1 MTSLTHATVISDAP
15 VRNRTVA
22 ITVQSIRQILIEVSW
37 HQLESVVVPVPDM
50 GALFHMPWLISKRE
64 SSTSAAPQ

>member
-1 MTSLTHATVISDAP
+1 MSLMHALVISDAL
-15 VRNRTVA
+15 VRNQTVA
-22 ITVQSIRQILIEVSW
+22 ITMQSIRRILIEVSW
-37 HQLESVVVPVPDM
+37 HQLESVVVTVPDM

>member
-1 MTSLTHATVISDAP
+1 MISLTHAAVCSDAA
-15 VRNRTVA
+15 VRNQTVA
-22 ITVQSIRQILIEVSW
+22 ITVRSIRRILVEVSC

-64 SSTSAAPQ
+64 SSASAVPK